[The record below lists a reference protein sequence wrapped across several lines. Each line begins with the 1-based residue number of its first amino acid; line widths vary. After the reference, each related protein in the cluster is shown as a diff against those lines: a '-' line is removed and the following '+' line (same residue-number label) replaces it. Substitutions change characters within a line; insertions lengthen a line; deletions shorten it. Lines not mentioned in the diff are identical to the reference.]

1 MDDFEKRIAGYIK
14 KNELIRSDDK
24 LLIAVSGGADSLAL
38 LHFLVKNGF
47 AKQDQAAVIHINHML
62 REEAEKEA
70 AHVAQMAA
78 HYQLPII
85 RRDISVGKLAAEQKI
100 GVEEAARLVR
110 YQQFEQ
116 VMQEQG
122 YNKLVLAHHADDQI
136 ETILMRLV
144 RGSSST
150 GWSGMAPSRLLPSGQ
165 AVRPL
170 LAEPKAALLA
180 YCEQE
185 QISYCVDASNQD
197 PRFTRNR
204 YRADILPFLQREN
217 PAVHEHFNRFS
228 MESRADFEFLEEM
241 AGRIFEQTCILGDEC
256 ADLAIENL
264 KNEGMPLQRRVIHLL
279 LKYLYKDMP
288 KEITSQQQ
296 YQILEMIH
304 RDNPSAEL
312 HLSKGLIIRRSY
324 ERLSCFFEKKESSP
338 NEFYY
343 QMVPGDRIRLFD
355 ESELQMKQKSSVV
368 QTAGLD
374 GIIVNAADVQLPLII
389 RSRMPGDRIKLK
401 GTGGTKKLKDIFIDV
416 KVPKYERDQLPVIT
430 DSTGKVLWVPG
441 IKKSNDDV
449 SASRVEKQYIIRY
462 NRNLGGNK
470 SMHNDIQKV
479 LISEEEL
486 QKKIRELGAELTTEY
501 DGRNPLVIGVLK
513 GATPFMTDLIKRVD
527 TYLEMDFMDVSSY
540 GNGMVSSGEVK
551 IIKDLNTSVDGRDV
565 LIVEDIIDSGRT
577 LSYLVDL
584 IKYRRAKS
592 VKLVT
597 LLDKPEGRN
606 VDIEADYV
614 GFIVPNE
621 FVVGYGLD
629 YAEKYR
635 NLPYIGVLKPEVY
648 SK

>member
-1 MDDFEKRIAGYIK
+1 MDDFEKRIVRYIK

-47 AKQDQAAVIHINHML
+47 AEQDQAAVVHINHML
-62 REEAEKEA
+62 RAESQEEAV
-70 AHVAQMAA
+70 HVAKMVA
-78 HYQLPII
+78 HYALPFI
-85 RRDISVGKLAAEQKI
+85 RADIPVGQLAAEQKI
-100 GVEEAARLVR
+100 GIEEAARQAR
-110 YQQFEQ
+110 YQQFKK

-150 GWSGMAPSRLLPSGQ
+150 GWSGMAPYRSIASGQ
-165 AVRPL
+165 VVRPM
-170 LAEPKAALLA
+170 LAETKANILA
-180 YCEQE
+180 YCEKE
-185 QISYCVDASNQD
+185 QISYCADVSNQD
-197 PRFTRNR
+197 LRFTRNR
-204 YRADILPFLQREN
+204 YRAEILPFLQKEN
-217 PAVHEHFNRFS
+217 PAVHEHFTRFS
-228 MESRADFEFLEEM
+228 EESRADFEFLEEM
-241 AGRIFEQTCILGDEC
+241 AKQLFEQFCSLGDEC
-256 ADLAIENL
+256 VDVSVENL
-264 KNEGMPLQRRVIHLL
+264 KNEGIPLQRRVIHLL

-288 KEITSQQQ
+288 KEITSHQQ
-296 YQILEMIH
+296 YQILEIIH
-304 RDNPSAEL
+304 RNNPSAEL

-324 ERLSCFFEKKESSP
+324 EQLHCFFEKKAPVS

-343 QMVPGDRIRLFD
+343 QMVPGDRVRLFD
-355 ESELQMKQKSSVV
+355 ESELRMKQKSSVV

-374 GIIVNAADVQLPLII
+374 GIIVSAADIQLPLII
-389 RSRMPGDRIKLK
+389 RSRMPGDRLKLK
-401 GTGGTKKLKDIFIDV
+401 GTGGTKKLKDIFIDA
-416 KVPKYERDQLPVIT
+416 KIPKYERDQLPVIT
-430 DSTGKVLWVPG
+430 DATGEILWIPG
-441 IKKSNDDV
+441 VKKSNYDV
-449 SASRVEKQYIIRY
+449 AASRVEKQYIIRY

-486 QKKIRELGAELTTEY
+486 QEKIRELGAELTNEY

-648 SK
+648 SN